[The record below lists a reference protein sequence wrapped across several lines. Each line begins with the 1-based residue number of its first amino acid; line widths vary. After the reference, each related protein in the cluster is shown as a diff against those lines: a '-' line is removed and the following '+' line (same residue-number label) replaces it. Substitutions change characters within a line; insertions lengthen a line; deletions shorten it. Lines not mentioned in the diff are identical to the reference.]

1 MNIQEL
7 ATAMENDIPVKVAIM
22 NNMYLGMVRQWQEL
36 FYNRRYSYTNMKGQ
50 PDFVKVAEA
59 YGAVGIEV
67 ERTADV
73 KDAIMSG
80 AEERQAGVHRLQGQP
95 GKRTSSRWCR
105 RARPSTSSSK
115 HRRVEV
121 MSNGNGIEQPHTLS
135 VLVANKPGVL
145 THVSGLFSRRGYNI
159 DSLTV
164 GVTENPDISRMTIVA
179 HGDEH
184 VIEQVTKQLNKLID
198 IIKVVEIAP
207 HGVRRPG
214 AGAASR
220 YRLTPSNRSEI
231 IQIVD
236 IFRAKII
243 DVSAKS
249 VVIEITGGSDKI
261 DALEEMMRP
270 FGIKEMV
277 RTGKV
282 ALIRGGRL
290 TQFDK

>member
-1 MNIQEL
+1 M
-7 ATAMENDIPVKVAIM
+7 A
-22 NNMYLGMVRQWQEL
+22 
-36 FYNRRYSYTNMKGQ
+36 
-50 PDFVKVAEA
+50 
-59 YGAVGIEV
+59 
-67 ERTADV
+67 
-73 KDAIMSG
+73 
-80 AEERQAGVHRLQGQP
+80 
-95 GKRTSSRWCR
+95 
-105 RARPSTSSSK
+105 
-115 HRRVEV
+115 
-121 MSNGNGIEQPHTLS
+121 NGNGVMDKDHTLS

-164 GVTENPDISRMTIVA
+164 GVTENPDISRMTIVV

-198 IIKVVEIAP
+198 IIKVVDISPQESVDRELALIKVNADAD
-207 HGVRRPG
+207 R
-214 AGAASR
+214 
-220 YRLTPSNRSEI
+220 RSEI

-236 IFRAKII
+236 IFRARII

-249 VVIEITGGSDKI
+249 VVIETTGSSDKI

-282 ALIRGGRL
+282 ALVRGGRL

>member
-1 MNIQEL
+1 M
-7 ATAMENDIPVKVAIM
+7 A
-22 NNMYLGMVRQWQEL
+22 
-36 FYNRRYSYTNMKGQ
+36 
-50 PDFVKVAEA
+50 
-59 YGAVGIEV
+59 
-67 ERTADV
+67 
-73 KDAIMSG
+73 
-80 AEERQAGVHRLQGQP
+80 
-95 GKRTSSRWCR
+95 
-105 RARPSTSSSK
+105 
-115 HRRVEV
+115 
-121 MSNGNGIEQPHTLS
+121 NGNGVMDKDHTLS

-164 GVTENPDISRMTIVA
+164 GVTENPDISRMTIVV

-198 IIKVVEIAP
+198 IIKVVDISPQESVDRELALIKVNADAD
-207 HGVRRPG
+207 R
-214 AGAASR
+214 
-220 YRLTPSNRSEI
+220 RSEI
-231 IQIVD
+231 VQIVD
-236 IFRAKII
+236 IFRARII

-249 VVIEITGGSDKI
+249 VVIETTGSSDKI

-282 ALIRGGRL
+282 ALVRGGRL